1 MSEAEQWLDWLENNE
16 DSPDFNEVSTA
27 FLRKRAGD
35 REFANEVNVI
45 LGEPKPEP
53 ERRPRRRPE
62 IVPDPEP
69 EARTQA
75 SVVQPF
81 GTQPT
86 ERLEEPT
93 LTSTP
98 ASLPATDEDELNA
111 FERGLKSGK
120 DYGDLQIGS
129 ALEGAGKKLGIQLS
143 LIHI

>member
-1 MSEAEQWLDWLENNE
+1 MSEAQQWLDWLENNE

-35 REFANEVNVI
+35 REFANEVRDAI
-45 LGEPKPEP
+45 LGKPEPEP

-69 EARTQA
+69 EVRTQA

-86 ERLEEPT
+86 ERPEEPT
-93 LTSTP
+93 LASTP

-111 FERGLKSGK
+111 FERGLVTVKTMGI
-120 DYGDLQIGS
+120 YYLVQILKGWV
-129 ALEGAGKKLGIQLS
+129 KN
-143 LIHI
+143 